1 MDLEKAL
8 DVPITIKVRQTVAF
22 RTDCDPHEVQ
32 FVDGD
37 ALDEDGFYFRCVL
50 FYFVNTLVITLVIN
64 LVITLVIFVSTT
76 R

>member
-22 RTDCDPHEVQ
+22 RTESDPHEVQ

-37 ALDEDGFYFRCVL
+37 TVDEDGFYFRYGL
-50 FYFVNTLVITLVIN
+50 
-64 LVITLVIFVSTT
+64 
-76 R
+76 